1 MTKKMKLRKGRIL
14 IVVVFI
20 IAIAFAFRVNTNSY
34 KLGKIG
40 YNKEEISKIEDSLPK
55 NVVNSITKQEYHNDL
70 GKIIANKAFKLNN
83 LDNYLKLSKEL
94 GKYDVKVVDIVNE
107 KYFKEKL
114 GTRYINYYKKNNS
127 LTSRQIVENVNCNLD
142 YEYYKADNKVDFSK
156 GHLLLVNK
164 FYKLENDYVPSTL
177 VKIDK
182 KYGYERMIDK
192 TVYNAFIDM
201 YNDIEKEG
209 MALFVTSPYRSYNY
223 QQKLYNNYVTTNGQ
237 KMADSFSA
245 KPGYSEHQTGFAVDL
260 ASKNSMYTKFQNT
273 KEYQWML
280 NNCYKYGFILR
291 YPKDKE
297 KQTGYMFEAWH
308 YRYVGK
314 KVAKYIHDNKI
325 TYDEYYEYFLN

>member
-1 MTKKMKLRKGRIL
+1 M
-14 IVVVFI
+14 
-20 IAIAFAFRVNTNSY
+20 
-34 KLGKIG
+34 
-40 YNKEEISKIEDSLPK
+40 PK
-55 NVVNSITKQEYHNDL
+55 NVVSSITKQEYHNDL

-107 KYFKEKL
+107 KYFKKKL

-142 YEYYKADNKVDFSK
+142 YEYYKVDNKVDFSK

-182 KYGYERMIDK
+182 KYGYERMLDK

-209 MALFVTSPYRSYNY
+209 MALFITSPYRSYNY

-260 ASKNSMYTKFQNT
+260 ASKNSMYTRFQNT

>member
-1 MTKKMKLRKGRIL
+1 MTKKRKLRKGRIL
-14 IVVVFI
+14 VVVIFI

-40 YNKEEISKIEDSLPK
+40 YNKEEISQIKDSLPK
-55 NVVNSITKQEYHNDL
+55 NVVSSITKQEYHNDL
-70 GKIIANKAFKLNN
+70 GKIIANKTFKLNN

-142 YEYYKADNKVDFSK
+142 YEYYKVDNKVDFSK

-182 KYGYERMIDK
+182 KYGYERMLDK
-192 TVYNAFIDM
+192 TVYNAFIEM

-209 MALFVTSPYRSYNY
+209 MSLFITSPYRSYNY

-260 ASKNSMYTKFQNT
+260 ASKNSMYTRFQNT

>member
-1 MTKKMKLRKGRIL
+1 MTKKRKLRKGRIL
-14 IVVVFI
+14 VVVIFI

-40 YNKEEISKIEDSLPK
+40 YNKEEISQIKDSLPK
-55 NVVNSITKQEYHNDL
+55 NVVSSITKQEYHNDL

-142 YEYYKADNKVDFSK
+142 YEYYKVDNKVDFSK

-182 KYGYERMIDK
+182 KYGYERMLDK

-209 MALFVTSPYRSYNY
+209 MALFITSPYRSYNY

-260 ASKNSMYTKFQNT
+260 ASKNSMYTRFQNT
-273 KEYQWML
+273 KEYQWMI

>member
-1 MTKKMKLRKGRIL
+1 MTKKRKLRKGRIL
-14 IVVVFI
+14 VVVIFI

-40 YNKEEISKIEDSLPK
+40 YNKEEISQIKDSLPK
-55 NVVNSITKQEYHNDL
+55 NVVSSITKQEYHNDL

-142 YEYYKADNKVDFSK
+142 YEYYKVDNKVDFSK

-182 KYGYERMIDK
+182 KYGYERMLDK

-209 MALFVTSPYRSYNY
+209 MALFITSPYRSYNY

-260 ASKNSMYTKFQNT
+260 ASKNSMYTRFQNT